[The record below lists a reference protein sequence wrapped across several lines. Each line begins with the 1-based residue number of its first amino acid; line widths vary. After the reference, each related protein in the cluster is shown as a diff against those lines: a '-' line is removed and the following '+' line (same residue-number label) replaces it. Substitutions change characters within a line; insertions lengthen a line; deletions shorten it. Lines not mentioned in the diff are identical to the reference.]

1 MPGWR
6 LLLELGRV
14 QVFVEEPVFVR
25 LLPDGLVAG
34 VVPAGVRVVPEGR
47 ASLWE
52 GLVGTAVFVRLL
64 FVGVRLVLVELGVL
78 SVFAALEVFVF
89 TLLVLAREVLVP
101 VGLAPGLAEVAVVEP
116 ELVLEPPPPP
126 PEGV

>member
-1 MPGWR
+1 M
-6 LLLELGRV
+6 
-14 QVFVEEPVFVR
+14 
-25 LLPDGLVAG
+25 
-34 VVPAGVRVVPEGR
+34 
-47 ASLWE
+47 
-52 GLVGTAVFVRLL
+52 FVRLL